1 MSLYHITLPRNIYLC
16 SRVLGTPQL
25 CYCWNIL
32 FPSCL
37 ADLELARV
45 PSEILCSILDLF
57 PLTPLPLLVLPSTAS
72 VDRVRLVEAPS

>member
-1 MSLYHITLPRNIYLC
+1 MSLYHITLSSSIYLC

-25 CYCWNIL
+25 CYRWNIL

-45 PSEILCSILDLF
+45 TSEILYSILDLF
-57 PLTPLPLLVLPSTAS
+57 PLTPLPLLVLPLTAS
-72 VDRVRLVEAPS
+72 IDRVRLVEALS